1 MAEWF
6 EDESIWRD
14 SFEYSFDSATL
25 KAGEQEA
32 EKILK
37 LADFQGGAILDL
49 ACGPGRH
56 SIPLAAKGYQVTG
69 VDLTKCLLEKATA
82 AAQKAGV
89 QVEWIQED
97 MRRYVR
103 PNAFSLAICM
113 YNSLGYFEDRE
124 DDFVTVTKV
133 YESLKPGGAFVV
145 ECAGKEPLAGRF
157 QSYTGF
163 TKPDGVQVF
172 MTREIVGDWTRTK
185 NETLV
190 IRGDR
195 VQRFP
200 YVLNLYSGQELKE
213 LFKRAGFEVSVYG
226 SLDGSPYDNK
236 ARNLFA
242 VGRKPSDR

>member
-37 LADFQGGAILDL
+37 LADFQEGAILDL

-69 VDLTKCLLEKATA
+69 VDLTKCLIEKAKA

-97 MRRYVR
+97 MRSYVR

-113 YNSLGYFEDRE
+113 YNSWGYFEDRE
-124 DDFVTVTKV
+124 DDFVTANKV
-133 YESLKPGGAFVV
+133 YESLKPGGVFVL
-145 ECAGKEPLAGRF
+145 ECAGKEPLAGRC

-163 TKPDGVQVF
+163 TKPDGVRVF
-172 MTREIVGDWTRTK
+172 MTREILGDWTRTK

-200 YVLNLYSGQELKE
+200 YVLNLYSGQELKD

-226 SLDGSPYDNK
+226 SLDGVPYDDK
-236 ARNLFA
+236 AKNLFA

>member
-1 MAEWF
+1 MTEWF

-14 SFEYSFDSATL
+14 SFEYSFDSEIL

-69 VDLTKCLLEKATA
+69 VDLTKCLLEKAAA

-89 QVEWIQED
+89 QVEWVQED

-103 PNAFSLAICM
+103 PDAFSLAICM
-113 YNSLGYFEDRE
+113 YNSFGYFEDRE

-133 YESLKPGGAFVV
+133 YENLKPGGAFVL

-163 TKPDGVQVF
+163 KKPDGQQVF
-172 MTREIVGDWTRTK
+172 MTREILADWTRTK

-200 YVLNLYSGQELKE
+200 YLLNLYSGQELKE
-213 LFKRAGFEVSVYG
+213 LFKRAGFDVSVYG
-226 SLDGSPYDNK
+226 SLDGAPYDNE
-236 ARNLFA
+236 AWNLFA
-242 VGRKPSDR
+242 VGRKPGNR

>member
-25 KAGEQEA
+25 EAGEQEA

-37 LADFQGGAILDL
+37 LANFQGGAILDL

-56 SIPLAAKGYQVTG
+56 SIPLAARGYQVTG
-69 VDLTKCLLEKATA
+69 VDLTKCLLDKAMA
-82 AAQKAGV
+82 AAREAGV

-97 MRRYVR
+97 MRRFVR
-103 PNAFSLAICM
+103 PNVFSLAICM

-124 DDFVTVTKV
+124 DDFITVAKV
-133 YESLKPGGAFVV
+133 YESLIPGGAFVL

-163 TKPDGVQVF
+163 TKPDGAQVF
-172 MTREIVGDWTRTK
+172 MTREILEDWTRTK

-190 IRGDR
+190 VRGDR
-195 VQRFP
+195 VKRFP

-226 SLDGSPYDNK
+226 SLDGTPYDNK
-236 ARNLFA
+236 AVNLFA
-242 VGRKPSDR
+242 VGRKPIDR